1 MNKYYYLIFILLL
14 SIELIECNNFKNDNN
29 FNFKNKN
36 ENKFNLRRINKV
48 QVFRELI
55 CISILTMSN
64 IIISILNTIWNNYYN
79 IVLIIYIIIISK
91 KIDRIR
97 LI

>member
-1 MNKYYYLIFILLL
+1 MNKYYYYLIIILL
-14 SIELIECNNFKNDNN
+14 SIELIECNNLNNNN
-29 FNFKNKN
+29 FHFKNKN
-36 ENKFNLRRINKV
+36 ENKPSLRRINKV

-64 IIISILNTIWNNYYN
+64 ILISILNTIWNNYYN